1 MQGAR
6 KVQAAALRTVEDQS
20 RSYRALGEV
29 LQI

>member
-6 KVQAAALRTVEDQS
+6 KVQAAALRTAEDQS
-20 RSYRALGEV
+20 PSYRALGEV